1 MKHHW
6 ILLIDPVKNLLN
18 TYRMIF
24 EEENYSVET
33 AVNMKEAY
41 TLFDKRPYSA
51 AMMEY
56 LPPHK
61 SIREIVQW
69 MKEKSPEIYIVMVTN
84 AAVDEIIYEDLFK
97 VGVDDFIL
105 KPYSPKKIISHI
117 RKGLKQCEMLS
128 KIREYER
135 LNLLDP
141 ISEDTEGLIFNK
153 TYLSYNL
160 GQEIKRSLRHQ
171 HCFSI
176 LLIRMMLKEGFETPS
191 TYFYNELIKIIRKSV
206 RMEDVVS
213 KNNGEIV
220 LLLPETDHNGSKV
233 LSGRLS
239 HLIQNHPSCKEDPV
253 LHAAAQILSFDHFT
267 YPDQF
272 DLPEPL
278 RDMLKGMEIGSPVR

>member
-6 ILLIDPVKNLLN
+6 ILLIDPFKNLLN

-24 EEENYSVET
+24 EEESYFVET
-33 AVNMKEAY
+33 AVNMKEAQV
-41 TLFDKRPYSA
+41 LFDKRPYSSV
-51 AMMEY
+51 MMEY
-56 LPPHK
+56 LPPHEN
-61 SIREIVQW
+61 IREIVQW
-69 MKEKSPEIYIVMVTN
+69 IKEKSPEIYIVMVTN

-97 VGVDDFIL
+97 MGVDDFIL

-117 RKGLKQCEMLS
+117 RKGLKQREMVS

-141 ISEDTEGLIFNK
+141 ISGDREGLIFNK

-160 GQEIKRSLRHQ
+160 KQEIKRSLRHQ

-176 LLIRMMLKEGFETPS
+176 LLIRMMLKEGLEKPS

-220 LLLPETDHNGSKV
+220 LLLPETDHNGSKT
-233 LSGRLS
+233 LSGRLA
-239 HLIQNHPSCKEDPV
+239 HVIKNHPSFREDAV
-253 LHAAAQILSFDHFT
+253 RRAMAQILSFDHFT

-272 DLPEPL
+272 DLPEPI
-278 RDMLKGMEIGSPVR
+278 RDMLRGMEQISKVH